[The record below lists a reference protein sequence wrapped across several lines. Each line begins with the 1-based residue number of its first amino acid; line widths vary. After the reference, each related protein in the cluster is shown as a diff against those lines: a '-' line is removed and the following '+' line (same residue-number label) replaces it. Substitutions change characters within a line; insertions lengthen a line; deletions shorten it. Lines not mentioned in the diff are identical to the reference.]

1 MLHINGAD
9 ITQKAYSASYRMDD
23 ALNKP
28 LTIPFRTKHG
38 KVLTVTPNEVPV
50 LVPQE
55 DSKARRTSREERG
68 AILLGEG
75 RPEMIRIGVLYRE
88 AHDLLGK
95 TGHEKLQALCLIKSQ
110 PASKKRK

>member
-1 MLHINGAD
+1 MKCQCLCRKKTVRLGA
-9 ITQKAYSASYRMDD
+9 
-23 ALNKP
+23 P
-28 LTIPFRTKHG
+28 LVRKG
-38 KVLTVTPNEVPV
+38 
-50 LVPQE
+50 
-55 DSKARRTSREERG
+55 G